1 MKIAIRLAF
10 KNLIKAGLRTWL
22 NVTVLAFTFI
32 FIVFYNGFIN
42 GWQDQAEQ
50 DEIAW
55 QYGQGQLL
63 QEGFDPQDPFTFQEG
78 HALLPED
85 EQQNLVPVL
94 IRQATLYPEGRLMPV
109 VIKGIRADQQLL
121 KLPTHLLEESS
132 AQIPAIIGKRFATA
146 ANLKKG
152 DQVLLRWRDKYGTFD
167 ASNFTVAGIFNTN
180 SAAVDNGQIWVPLD
194 KLWEM
199 TGLTN
204 EASFLIAKPGYQAT
218 ATEGWEFKDLDYLL
232 SDLRAAVNMERS
244 TSAIIYLV
252 LLCIALLAIFDTQV
266 LSIFRRQQEIGTY
279 IALGMTRK
287 QVLGIFTVEGSM
299 YSIFAMVVGGL
310 IGLPIF
316 IYTATQGI
324 GLFDGIDE
332 MGISIANRVYP
343 TFGFGLVAGTVILL
357 LISATLVSFL
367 PARKIATMN
376 PVNALKGK
384 ML

>member
-109 VIKGIRADQQLL
+109 VIKGIKADQQLL

-132 AQIPAIIGKRFATA
+132 AQIPAIIGKRFAKA

-167 ASNFTVAGIFNTN
+167 AFNITVAGIFNTN

>member
-109 VIKGIRADQQLL
+109 VIKGIKADQQLL
-121 KLPTHLLEESS
+121 KLPTHLLEVCS
-132 AQIPAIIGKRFATA
+132 AQIPAIIGKRFAKA

-167 ASNFTVAGIFNTN
+167 ASNITVAGIFNTN

>member
-109 VIKGIRADQQLL
+109 VIKGIKADQQLL

-167 ASNFTVAGIFNTN
+167 AFNITVAGIFNTN
-180 SAAVDNGQIWVPLD
+180 SAAVDNGQIWVPLN

>member
-109 VIKGIRADQQLL
+109 VIKGIKADQQLL

-167 ASNFTVAGIFNTN
+167 ASNITVAGIFNTN

>member
-1 MKIAIRLAF
+1 MKLAIRLAF

-55 QYGQGQLL
+55 QFGQGQLL
-63 QEGFDPQDPFTFQEG
+63 QKDFDPQDPFTYQDG
-78 HALLPED
+78 HALVPEA
-85 EQQNLVPVL
+85 EQRNFVPVL

-109 VIKGIRADQQLL
+109 VIKGIEADQQLL
-121 KLPTHLLEESS
+121 KLPTHLLKESS
-132 AQIPAIIGKRFATA
+132 AQIPAIIGKRFASS

-152 DQVLLRWRDKYGTFD
+152 DQVLLRWRDKTGTFD
-167 ASNFTVAGIFNTN
+167 AANITVAGIFNTN
-180 SAAVDNGQIWVPLD
+180 SAAVDNGQIWIPIN

-199 TGLTN
+199 TDLTN

-232 SDLRAAVNMERS
+232 SDLRAAVNMERT

-252 LLCIALLAIFDTQV
+252 LLGIALLAIFDTQV
-266 LSIFRRQQEIGTY
+266 LSIFRRQREIGTY

-287 QVLGIFTVEGSM
+287 QVLSIFTVEGSM

-324 GLFDGIDE
+324 GLFDGMDDL
-332 MGISIANRVYP
+332 GIAIASRIYP
-343 TFGFGLVAGTVILL
+343 TFGFGLVAGTIILL
-357 LISATLVSFL
+357 LVSATLVSFL